1 MSPKKFK
8 LKERLEKSLP
18 ELMIFIR
25 SRELNMENT
34 EKITSAVIKRAYQEI
49 NASIGDNYFYT
60 WLTEIAKSE
69 ILSSLLPPADTVHSF
84 VCPSVELVVKMRRDN
99 ASNKTRGYC

>member
-1 MSPKKFK
+1 MTDDGLGRPLQDLRISVTDRCNFRCDYCMPV
-8 LKERLEKSLP
+8 EKYGHNHDFLP
-18 ELMIFIR
+18 
-25 SRELNMENT
+25 
-34 EKITSAVIKRAYQEI
+34 
-49 NASIGDNYFYT
+49 
-60 WLTEIAKSE
+60 KSE